1 MKSQD
6 KFHFF
11 VNVDIMSRKNNRKF
25 ALEKKTFSSAFYLIR
40 KTLIRCSYSPAFFDM
55 LNKRSGVGSTLG
67 NYS

>member
-11 VNVDIMSRKNNRKF
+11 VNVDIMSRNNNRNF

-40 KTLIRCSYSPAFFDM
+40 NPL
-55 LNKRSGVGSTLG
+55 V
-67 NYS
+67 